1 MEERLKK
8 RLIGAAVLTSLVV
21 IFVPMLFEKDSGG
34 QWGEEL
40 RIPPRPAVPEDYATR
55 ILPAPNEDLAQA
67 PRSVSKTEP
76 SQATGSA
83 PPAAGPANTSEAP
96 RAAATASGQS
106 AKRKTEKGQAPRAWV
121 LQVASFSSRKNADQL
136 VTRLRA
142 KKFPAFQEKASVNGA
157 AVFRVRIG
165 PEIDR
170 KLAEKMLK
178 RVTEEFKLKGQI
190 VRYP

>member
-21 IFVPMLFEKDSGG
+21 IFVPMLFEKGG
-34 QWGEEL
+34 GGDWNEEL
-40 RIPPRPAVPEDYATR
+40 RIPPRPVVPEGFATK
-55 ILPAPNEDLAQA
+55 ILPAPTEDLARA
-67 PRSVSKTEP
+67 PGSTLKTEP
-76 SQATGSA
+76 SPKIASIPTAAESPDTSA
-83 PPAAGPANTSEAP
+83 PP
-96 RAAATASGQS
+96 RAAATASGKAVKQ
-106 AKRKTEKGQAPRAWV
+106 KTDKGQGPRAWV

-142 KKFPAFQEKASVNGA
+142 KKFPAFQEEASVDGTK
-157 AVFRVRIG
+157 VFRVRIG

-178 RVTEEFKLKGQI
+178 RVTKEFKLKGQI

>member
-21 IFVPMLFEKDSGG
+21 IFVPMLFEKDGG
-34 QWGEEL
+34 GHWNEEL
-40 RIPPRPAVPEDYATR
+40 RIPPRPAVPEGFAAR
-55 ILPAPNEDLAQA
+55 ILPAPSEDPARA
-67 PRSVSKTEP
+67 PGTTSKTETSP
-76 SQATGSA
+76 KIASIPTAAESPNTTTASQA
-83 PPAAGPANTSEAP
+83 
-96 RAAATASGQS
+96 AAAASGRAVKQ
-106 AKRKTEKGQAPRAWV
+106 KTETGQAPRAWV

-142 KKFPAFQEKASVNGA
+142 KKFPAFQEEASVDGA
-157 AVFRVRIG
+157 KVFRVRIG
-165 PEIDR
+165 PELDR

-178 RVTEEFKLKGQI
+178 RVTKEFKLKGQI